1 MLFAL
6 WFISIKA
13 FSVTSETI
21 AAPTIPVMLGNTEE
35 GSNESSSKE
44 SESIQENEVASPV
57 ESDVENFPD
66 TTHIQ
71 FEFVSDADSA
81 KSVSKKDRRLS
92 KNDLYFKPDPK
103 RATWYA
109 LVCPGLGQI
118 YNRSYWKLP
127 ILYGGILTFTYFL
140 GWNNRMYN
148 EYHNAYRDILD
159 NDPTT
164 KSYENLINN
173 SYNGT
178 QSWLQ
183 QTLKSKT
190 NRYRRYRDL
199 STFGLVALYMVSVVD
214 AFVDA
219 HLYDFTVT
227 DDLSMKVEPVI
238 NLYGMEGVTGQT
250 EQRAMVGLQC
260 SFRFK

>member
-1 MLFAL
+1 MLLTL
-6 WFISIKA
+6 WLLTIKA
-13 FSVTSETI
+13 FSSASDSVV
-21 AAPTIPVMLGNTEE
+21 APILPVM
-35 GSNESSSKE
+35 
-44 SESIQENEVASPV
+44 V
-57 ESDVENFPD
+57 ESTDNQGNNATVNTTTEGQQSGEKTAALESKSD
-66 TTHIQ
+66 TAHIQ
-71 FEFVSDADSA
+71 FEFVTDNDST
-81 KSVSKKDRRLS
+81 KSATKKKRRL
-92 KNDLYFKPDPK
+92 KEEDLYFKPDPK

-164 KSYENLINN
+164 KSYENLINTN
-173 SYNGT
+173 YNGT

-190 NRYRRYRDL
+190 TRYRRYRDL
-199 STFGLVALYMVSVVD
+199 STFGLVAFYMVSVID

-238 NLYGMEGVTGQT
+238 NLYGMEGVTGET
-250 EQRAMVGLQC
+250 TQRATVGLQC

>member
-1 MLFAL
+1 MFFTL
-6 WFISIKA
+6 WLISIKA
-13 FSVTSETI
+13 FSVTSDTLV
-21 AAPTIPVMLGNTEE
+21 APVFPVMLE
-35 GSNESSSKE
+35 GSEVDNDESSSE
-44 SESIQENEVASPV
+44 GGESIQEKEVATMGK
-57 ESDVENFPD
+57 SDVESFSD

-71 FEFVSDADSA
+71 FEFVSDDST
-81 KSVSKKDRRLS
+81 KSATKKDRRLS
-92 KNDLYFKPDPK
+92 KDDLYFKPDPK

>member
-1 MLFAL
+1 ML
-6 WFISIKA
+6 WFLSIKA
-13 FSVTSETI
+13 FSVTSDSLVTPI
-21 AAPTIPVMLGNTEE
+21 FPVMLESSEVDNDDNSSEE
-35 GSNESSSKE
+35 GVAVVEKEMSTTGRSDMES
-44 SESIQENEVASPV
+44 VH
-57 ESDVENFPD
+57 D

-71 FEFVSDADSA
+71 FEFVSDADSTKRA
-81 KSVSKKDRRLS
+81 TKKDRRFG
-92 KNDLYFKPDPK
+92 KDDLYFKPDPK

-164 KSYENLINN
+164 KSYENLINS

-227 DDLSMKVEPVI
+227 DDLSMRVEPVI

-260 SFRFK
+260 SFRF